1 MKNSLICRPV
11 STLLAIRC
19 RADAGFDNDAK
30 AHYGSSAFT
39 LLAGSAVLPAVSRR
53 PPRQPHRQLLF
64 AAPNSRSTSTA
75 PSAGCTPRAT
85 TGKYEAWLEAWT
97 ELKDGRFSYQI
108 VSERGSDMAR
118 GKVLRPMLA
127 REQEL
132 VNKRRTAASRSSP
145 PPTTNSPRPAA
156 TATARASSRSSR
168 GVRTSLLVDGRA
180 VLNDGGDLLRVEGK
194 LSKNPS
200 FWTSLVNIVRRYA
213 RIGGVRVPVATETT
227 AKVKF
232 VGTAQ
237 LEVALRLPERQRP
250 AGRAQRAALSSARAY
265 RCAIRFVS
273 RRDVSVLTSIASA
286 CSSSRRFSAGSAIVA
301 ASAT

>member
-1 MKNSLICRPV
+1 MRIIWV
-11 STLLAIRC
+11 V
-19 RADAGFDNDAK
+19 
-30 AHYGSSAFT
+30 AFT
-39 LLAGSAVLPAVSRR
+39 LFAGSAVLPARVPAAAGSPIANFLPRSEQPLRQYRALRR
-53 PPRQPHRQLLF
+53 MH
-64 AAPNSRSTSTA
+64 STSEN
-75 PSAGCTPRAT
+75 
-85 TGKYEAWLEAWT
+85 GKYEAWLEAWT

-127 REQEL
+127 REQEI
-132 VNKRRTAASRSSP
+132 VNNGDGRKSELNSDNYEFTEAGRDDEGARVVHIKPRRQDP
-145 PPTTNSPRPAA
+145 
-156 TATARASSRSSR
+156 
-168 GVRTSLLVDGRA
+168 LLVEGRA

-237 LEVALRLPERQRP
+237 LEVLYDYQSVNGRPVALSDLRP
-250 AGRAQRAALSSARAY
+250 ALPAHIAAR
-265 RCAIRFVS
+265 
-273 RRDVSVLTSIASA
+273 
-286 CSSSRRFSAGSAIVA
+286 
-301 ASAT
+301 

>member
-1 MKNSLICRPV
+1 MRGLWV
-11 STLLAIRC
+11 VT
-19 RADAGFDNDAK
+19 
-30 AHYGSSAFT
+30 FT
-39 LLAGSAVLPAVSRR
+39 LLAGSAVLPAHEPA
-53 PPRQPHRQLLF
+53 PPANPIANF
-64 AAPNSRSTSTA
+64 FSRSEQPLRQYRALRRMHTA
-75 PSAGCTPRAT
+75 SDN
-85 TGKYEAWLEAWT
+85 GKYEAWLEAWT
-97 ELKDGRFSYQI
+97 ELKDGRFTYQI

-132 VNKRRTAASRSSP
+132 INKGDTTRSEYTPDNYEFLEAGRDGDGARVVQIKPRR
-145 PPTTNSPRPAA
+145 ND
-156 TATARASSRSSR
+156 
-168 GVRTSLLVDGRA
+168 VMLVDGRA

-237 LEVALRLPERQRP
+237 MQVFYDYQSVNGRPVALSEQRSAEP
-250 AGRAQRAALSSARAY
+250 VRIAGR
-265 RCAIRFVS
+265 
-273 RRDVSVLTSIASA
+273 
-286 CSSSRRFSAGSAIVA
+286 
-301 ASAT
+301 